1 MPILKFKNPL
11 VISGS
16 DGFISSNTG
25 QLDATNRQ
33 TSEFSIGQDV
43 GTDQEVTFNGLTQ
56 PENQTLILPN
66 PSNASQ
72 NLVLGYEFISGSNI
86 TFTTEEQG
94 ISENYT
100 HEDNLLIDGEVSAKT
115 ILTELSSSEVIF
127 TSGST
132 KFGDTLDDKHE
143 VTGSM
148 TISGSFSLNNSNM
161 VGVSNN
167 SDVSAARQ
175 NFFVTEN
182 VAFQVLGGEAEVA
195 NLFLRKQFAKVGTIT
210 SPTASFTAVTAS
222 AGDLTATSIN
232 DFHFYLNGMILEND
246 ALTIEQDGSTFKLH
260 MDTGSLGY
268 NLTNDDEIVA
278 WGKFNS

>member
-66 PSNASQ
+66 PSDASQ

-127 TSGST
+127 SVLTDIFT
-132 KFGDTLDDKHE
+132 
-143 VTGSM
+143 
-148 TISGSFSLNNSNM
+148 FS
-161 VGVSNN
+161 VVS
-167 SDVSAARQ
+167 V
-175 NFFVTEN
+175 
-182 VAFQVLGGEAEVA
+182 
-195 NLFLRKQFAKVGTIT
+195 FLWET
-210 SPTASFTAVTAS
+210 
-222 AGDLTATSIN
+222 
-232 DFHFYLNGMILEND
+232 
-246 ALTIEQDGSTFKLH
+246 
-260 MDTGSLGY
+260 
-268 NLTNDDEIVA
+268 
-278 WGKFNS
+278 